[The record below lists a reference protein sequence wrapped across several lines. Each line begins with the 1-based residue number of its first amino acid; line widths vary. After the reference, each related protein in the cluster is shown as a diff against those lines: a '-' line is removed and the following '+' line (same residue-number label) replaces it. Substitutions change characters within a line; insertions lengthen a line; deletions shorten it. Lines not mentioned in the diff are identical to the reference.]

1 MAYAGLD
8 TRPSITDDQAIELAE
23 MFRLLGDPSRLR
35 IVIACLDASVCVSE
49 LAARTQLSPS
59 LVSHHLRL
67 LRAGRLLRA
76 ERHGKQVFYAPADE
90 HVRCTISDMLAHV
103 REGSDPE
110 EV

>member
-1 MAYAGLD
+1 MTYVGLD

-35 IVIACLDASVCVSE
+35 IVIACLDAPVCVSE
-49 LAARTQLSPS
+49 LAARTRLSPS